1 MIENWLWKPD
11 LSKEQKNDLLA
22 CRLYNAIYSLD
33 DHPLCSTRIVD
44 LKQDTVFEA
53 IEAISLL
60 DRNKSWIVNIENTKT
75 GLEIIRQISNNKEDL
90 PHISTCFSITSFLE
104 PMNLATAIAGN
115 HLTSKT
121 SYSDGIQVIINS
133 ILYGVNYIYFPK
145 YYVNNSIPYI
155 YNFVKQ
161 FSCSTKIMVSD
172 SVYFNNMLENIF
184 DYDGVVWNEKDIL
197 NYDSN

>member
-11 LSKEQKNDLLA
+11 LSKEQKNNLLA
-22 CRLYNAIYSLD
+22 CRLYSAIYSLD
-33 DHPLCSTRIVD
+33 DHPLCLTRIVD

-53 IEAISLL
+53 IETISLL

-75 GLEIIRQISNNKEDL
+75 GLEIIRQISNNKNDL

-104 PMNLATAIAGN
+104 PMNLATAISSN
-115 HLTSKT
+115 HLTLKT
-121 SYSDGIQVIINS
+121 SYSEGIQLIINS
-133 ILYGVNYIYFPK
+133 ILYGVNYVYFPK
-145 YYVNNSIPYI
+145 YYVDNSIPYI

-161 FSCSTKIMVSD
+161 FSYSTKIMTSD
-172 SVYFNNMLENIF
+172 FVYFRFILDNAF
-184 DYDGVVWNEKDIL
+184 HYDGVVWNEKNIL